1 MALYLM
7 WLTQTLA
14 MGFWLMDILNMP
26 FMEMFDTTYPLNGVF
41 YFGMFLIS
49 EVNKINLGEAIEYA
63 RKKK

>member
-7 WLTQTLA
+7 WLTQTVA

-41 YFGMFLIS
+41 WFGMLLIS
-49 EVNKINLGEAIEYA
+49 LANQAVLGGGIEAA
-63 RKKK
+63 KGKK